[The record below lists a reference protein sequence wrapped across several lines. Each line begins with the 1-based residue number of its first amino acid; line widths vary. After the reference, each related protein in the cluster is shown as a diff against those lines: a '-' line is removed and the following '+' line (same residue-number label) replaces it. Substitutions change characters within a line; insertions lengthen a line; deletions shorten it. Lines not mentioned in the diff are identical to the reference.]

1 MTRFKDQVALVTG
14 ASSGM
19 GRAIALALAAEGAT
33 VCLVGRNRAALDAV
47 ADRARDRGPRA
58 HVWPLDLEREH
69 EIRDLAQAIER
80 DLGRLHAV
88 VHGAGLIAPAPLPR
102 GRLDAFDAQY
112 RVNVRA
118 PWALTQAVLP
128 MLRAERGQ
136 IVFLN
141 STVGLSAKG
150 GVSQYAATKHA
161 LRAIADAVREEVNAD
176 GVRVLSVY
184 VGRTATPM
192 QAALHALES
201 KPYRPERLIQPED
214 VASVVLHAL
223 ALPPTVEV
231 TDVTLRPLLKP
242 A

>member
-14 ASSGM
+14 ASSGI
-19 GRAIALALAAEGAT
+19 GTAIVLALAAEGAT
-33 VCLVGRNRAALDAV
+33 VCLVGRNRAGLDTV
-47 ADRARDRGPRA
+47 AERARDLGPAA
-58 HVWPLDLEREH
+58 HVWRLDLEHEN
-69 EIRDLAQAIER
+69 EIRDVAKAIER
-80 DLGRLHAV
+80 DVGRLHALI
-88 VHGAGLIAPAPLPR
+88 HAAGLIAPSPLRR

-141 STVGLSAKG
+141 STVGLHATG

-161 LRAIADAVREEVNAD
+161 LRAIADAIREEVNAD

-192 QAALHALES
+192 QAALHALEG
-201 KPYRPERLIQPED
+201 KPYRPERLIQPDD
-214 VASVVLHAL
+214 VASVVRHAL

-231 TDVTLRPLLKP
+231 TDMTLRPLLKP